1 MDDYIDTREM
11 IYSAIHSQCFFPAQ
25 LGPSAVSYEE
35 RMQRHIQAGSRSTE
49 SVKAGADRGDLGDVL
64 EYGIRYDDCLFV
76 G

>member
-11 IYSAIHSQCFFPAQ
+11 IYLAIHSQCFFPTQ
-25 LGPSAVSYEE
+25 LGPSAVSYKE
-35 RMQRHIQAGSRSTE
+35 RMQRHIEAGSRSTE
-49 SVKAGADRGDLGDVL
+49 LVKAGADQGVVGDVL